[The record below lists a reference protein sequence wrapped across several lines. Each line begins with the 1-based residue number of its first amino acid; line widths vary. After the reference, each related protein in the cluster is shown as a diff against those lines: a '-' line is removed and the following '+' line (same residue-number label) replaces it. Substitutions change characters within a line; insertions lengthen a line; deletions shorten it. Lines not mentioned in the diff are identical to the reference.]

1 MSKKVLFITQE
12 MKPYVPESPMAAT
25 GRELPPAVQDAGAE
39 IRTFMPRWGIIIERR
54 NQLHEV
60 IRLSGM
66 NIVIDDTDHPLIIKV
81 ASLPAARMQ
90 VYFIDNDDYFH
101 KRKMMRD
108 DAGHEYEDNVE
119 RAVFYA
125 RGVLETLKKLRWTP
139 DVIYCQGWMTSIVPF
154 FVKTAYAEDPA
165 FMGTKVVYSPYA
177 ETPSLP
183 EMQRLVSLI
192 SFKAANEDAL
202 KERGLDTAGSCT
214 LDEIAVRFSDA
225 VIEGEAGAQPEAVE
239 LARSQGKPVLL
250 KAEMEEKPGIVC
262 RDFFTAVSDAPA
274 AEA

>member
-39 IRTFMPRWGIIIERR
+39 IRTFMPRWGIINERR

-101 KRKMMRD
+101 KRKMMRN

-119 RAVFYA
+119 RAV
-125 RGVLETLKKLRWTP
+125 
-139 DVIYCQGWMTSIVPF
+139 
-154 FVKTAYAEDPA
+154 VKTAYAEDPA

-225 VIEGEAGAQPEAVE
+225 VIEGEAGAQPEAGE

>member
-39 IRTFMPRWGIIIERR
+39 IRTFMPRWGIINERR

-108 DAGHEYEDNVE
+108 DAGNEYEDNVD
-119 RAVFYA
+119 RAVFSA
-125 RGVLETLKKLRWTP
+125 RAVPEPLPALRCTL

-154 FVKTAYAEDPA
+154 FVKTAYAEDLA

-225 VIEGEAGAQPEAVE
+225 VIEGEARAQPEAVE